1 MCHPSLTEQQ
11 HGVEWS
17 MSDKVRRLTQ
27 NSRTVEVPVLSHRRP
42 SYSVSNEEEG
52 VKREKRKRKKR
63 KRKRRKRRKKRERKW
78 RRWMECV

>member
-52 VKREKRKRKKR
+52 VKREKRKRER
-63 KRKRRKRRKKRERKW
+63 MKRRKKRERKW